1 MKIVVIQEARYVR
14 GCRGKGG
21 PAPITKYPAKVI
33 LDGVKMD
40 SELPENQAHADYINS
55 VFNIIVCNM
64 SFFLIYALIQEHLQ
78 VKKQKYSFDTDLCCI
93 IFCAK
98 KGSYATAPESSCFA
112 CGGLQSES
120 PLAGGLF

>member
-21 PAPITKYPAKVI
+21 PVPITKYPAKVI

-55 VFNIIVCNM
+55 VFNAARTD
-64 SFFLIYALIQEHLQ
+64 SFGAG
-78 VKKQKYSFDTDLCCI
+78 DG
-93 IFCAK
+93 CA
-98 KGSYATAPESSCFA
+98 S
-112 CGGLQSES
+112 
-120 PLAGGLF
+120 AGGES

>member
-21 PAPITKYPAKVI
+21 PVPITKYPAKVI

-55 VFNIIVCNM
+55 VFN
-64 SFFLIYALIQEHLQ
+64 AAAHR
-78 VKKQKYSFDTDLCCI
+78 
-93 IFCAK
+93 
-98 KGSYATAPESSCFA
+98 ESGDADGCDSE
-112 CGGLQSES
+112 GGES
-120 PLAGGLF
+120 